1 MVSPLEIQN
10 VFGQV
15 RPRIFATC
23 FAILVALFWDRLNLI
38 DDGWLRGA
46 NLETFPYNILPS
58 LRKLKAASSSRRG
71 AIICFDHC
79 LTDLPAY
86 HVRIAIRLISFRN

>member
-46 NLETFPYNILPS
+46 NLGNFSIQHLAVATQT
-58 LRKLKAASSSRRG
+58 KSR
-71 AIICFDHC
+71 
-79 LTDLPAY
+79 
-86 HVRIAIRLISFRN
+86 V